1 MNGASPDL
9 RLSEFTSQVK
19 AQEIER
25 YIAKLDR
32 LIIAEP
38 YNAPGVFFR
47 SIETAR
53 EDNFQILQYPDIY
66 NYLIN
71 SPSSY
76 SRDSL
81 KAYKILEG
89 YKWIQSGSLTYNGT

>member
-1 MNGASPDL
+1 MNGTSADL

-47 SIETAR
+47 SIENIAV
-53 EDNFQILQYPDIY
+53 
-66 NYLIN
+66 
-71 SPSSY
+71 S
-76 SRDSL
+76 
-81 KAYKILEG
+81 
-89 YKWIQSGSLTYNGT
+89 